1 MAISREVVM
10 PESIK
15 HHRPKRFP
23 VLIKGRWLPL
33 LIPFGVTQERAFVQV
48 GEREL
53 RVCFGPLFDYRF
65 PLEAVETA
73 APTRWPLWAG
83 IGPRVD
89 FRGMVAFVGAYENT
103 VEVRF
108 KERQRVR
115 MIVPVPCQRLVLSLE
130 DPEGFIAALEKRVA
144 MPEAP
149 AKAA

>member
-1 MAISREVVM
+1 M
-10 PESIK
+10 PDSIK
-15 HHRPKRFP
+15 HARPKRFP
-23 VLIKGRWLPL
+23 VLIRGRWWPL

-65 PLEAVETA
+65 PLEAVETV
-73 APTRWPLWAG
+73 APSRWPFWAG

-89 FRGMVAFVGAYENT
+89 FRGTVAFVGAYGNT

-115 MIVPVPCQRLVLSLE
+115 MVVPLQCERLVLSLE
-130 DPEGFIAALEKRVA
+130 DPEAFIAALEKRAVTA
-144 MPEAP
+144 EAP

>member
-1 MAISREVVM
+1 M

-15 HHRPKRFP
+15 HARPKRFP
-23 VLIKGRWLPL
+23 VLIRGRWWPL

-65 PLEAVETA
+65 PLEAVETV
-73 APTRWPLWAG
+73 APSRWPLWAG

-89 FRGMVAFVGAYENT
+89 FRGTVAFVGAYENT

-115 MIVPVPCQRLVLSLE
+115 MVVPLPCERLFLSLE
-130 DPEGFIAALEKRVA
+130 DPEAFIAALEKRAVTA
-144 MPEAP
+144 EAP

>member
-1 MAISREVVM
+1 M
-10 PESIK
+10 PESFK
-15 HHRPKRFP
+15 HASLKKFP
-23 VLIKGRWLPL
+23 LLLSGRWRVL

-65 PLEAVETA
+65 PLEAVETVT
-73 APTRWPLWAG
+73 PTRWPLWAG
-83 IGPRVD
+83 VGPRVD
-89 FRGMVAFVGAYENT
+89 FRGMVAFVGAYEKT

-115 MIVPVPCQRLVLSLE
+115 MLVPVPCERLIVSLE
-130 DPEGFIAALEKRVA
+130 DPEAFIAALEKGTA
-144 MPEAP
+144 MTEAP